1 MSVQMEVAGLAV
13 DPVSKVPIVVLKE
26 RDGERSFPI
35 WIGPSEASAIAT
47 RLEGIDL
54 PRPLTHD
61 LLAGTIAELGGEV
74 VEIEVTALKGST
86 FFAVIRVHRGGEQ
99 LELDS
104 RPSDAIA
111 LALRT
116 GADIYAHE
124 SVLDHAHKV
133 RIRTKTAPEGVDLS
147 VESVD
152 GEAVSEGAGPRA
164 SAGDGGAK
172 KARKA
177 KPRARGPRVLDP
189 NTPADRWTEVLQSL
203 DPEDFGKYKM

>member
-1 MSVQMEVAGLAV
+1 MEVAGLAV

-26 RDGERSFPI
+26 RDGERAFPI
-35 WIGPSEASAIAT
+35 WIGPAEASAIAT
-47 RLEGIDL
+47 RLEGIKL

-61 LLAGTIAELGGEV
+61 LLAGTIGELGGQV

-86 FFAVIRVHRGGEQ
+86 FFAVIRVEHGGGQ

-116 GADIYAHE
+116 GAQIFAHE
-124 SVLDHAHKV
+124 SVLATAHKV
-133 RIRTKTAPEGVDLS
+133 RIRTNTEAEGIQITPEGAADPAQAS
-147 VESVD
+147 D
-152 GEAVSEGAGPRA
+152 EGADNPAGKGKGKRKTPPAGPRI
-164 SAGDGGAK
+164 
-172 KARKA
+172 
-177 KPRARGPRVLDP
+177 LDP
-189 NTPADRWTEVLQSL
+189 NTPADRWTEVLHGL